1 MVQDFLKQKDLGE
14 RKVRIIT
21 AELINQMNQ
30 PEAQTE
36 EFDVLWDR
44 TLDIMEDNNKQ
55 ILGIC
60 SPAVSAFIRD
70 AVLLNCPVFCRSGDF
85 YTDEYAFVVGC
96 PEKKQI
102 YFLSYKLQSDVTLQT
117 FEGAGFDPQA
127 PAEWLYDEFH
137 NAEGTFEHHVIF
149 SDGVSYVI
157 PFTSFYCRTTKWFN
171 EE

>member
-1 MVQDFLKQKDLGE
+1 MSEKRQQTRQDCGTTATSVVQDFLKQKDLGE

-70 AVLLNCPVFCRSGDF
+70 AVLNMHLLLDVQKRNKYTFCL
-85 YTDEYAFVVGC
+85 
-96 PEKKQI
+96 I
-102 YFLSYKLQSDVTLQT
+102 SYNQM
-117 FEGAGFDPQA
+117 
-127 PAEWLYDEFH
+127 
-137 NAEGTFEHHVIF
+137 
-149 SDGVSYVI
+149 
-157 PFTSFYCRTTKWFN
+157 
-171 EE
+171 